1 MTEDRKG
8 GRGQCSLCGEWH
20 GNVSYHEA
28 WECPERI
35 QPAPDW
41 LTERMEKVS
50 KMPPP
55 TLEEVKQQ
63 FEASARQRAILDE
76 IPKVSQEEFV
86 KMLTQR

>member
-8 GRGQCSLCGEWH
+8 GRGQCSMCGEWH
-20 GNVSYHEA
+20 NNVAYHEA
-28 WECPERI
+28 WECPSRTI
-35 QPAPDW
+35 DW
-41 LTERMEKVS
+41 LERRMEKIA

-63 FEASARQRAILDE
+63 FEASERQRKILDE
-76 IPKVSQEEFV
+76 IPKVSQEEFA